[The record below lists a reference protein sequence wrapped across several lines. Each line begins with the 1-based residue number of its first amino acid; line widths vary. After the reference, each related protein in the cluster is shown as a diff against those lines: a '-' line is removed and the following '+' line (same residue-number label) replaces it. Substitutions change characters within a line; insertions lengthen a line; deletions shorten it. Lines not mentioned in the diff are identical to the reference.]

1 MSWNQEAVHKEW
13 LNKKIWAHL
22 ISVMIVDFARTSSSV
37 RSTFI
42 RIWNSHIYLY
52 CIIFK
57 FKLFKN
63 VFLLLFSKHMC
74 QTTYIPSHTMKTMSK
89 IQSEHTQSLHYKN
102 IIRHF
107 FMCLNHILPIKFHY
121 ATFDFAPSH
130 ATSLETTFILFH
142 ILTALSNTTE
152 TKFVWN
158 FMLLI
163 VNFPH
168 ILPCF
173 D

>member
-1 MSWNQEAVHKEW
+1 M
-13 LNKKIWAHL
+13 
-22 ISVMIVDFARTSSSV
+22 F
-37 RSTFI
+37 
-42 RIWNSHIYLY
+42 
-52 CIIFK
+52 
-57 FKLFKN
+57 
-63 VFLLLFSKHMC
+63 FLLLFSKHMC

-152 TKFVWN
+152 KKICMKLYATDSEFSTHSPVFWLKN
-158 FMLLI
+158 SLLATLELTQLC
-163 VNFPH
+163 VNS
-168 ILPCF
+168 L
-173 D
+173 

>member
-1 MSWNQEAVHKEW
+1 MWTLQEPH
-13 LNKKIWAHL
+13 
-22 ISVMIVDFARTSSSV
+22 RV

-74 QTTYIPSHTMKTMSK
+74 QTTYIPTHTVKTMSK